1 METYFYC
8 SFEHSQTGFFHTR
21 LENDGLVPVEN
32 GHDGLPEALG
42 RFFSYGQFLV
52 LWRDLSLP
60 VSKPWQQPQV
70 TASLFG
76 LRELKGSFADGR
88 SGTVNLA
95 FYAAPEEATLLRR
108 VALSVLGSFDEFAQM
123 LFSWLQVGGPCG
135 YQLDGAAFRQWVQE
149 CGEHSRLRILAP
161 KDDPA
166 IALLPYLQRTQ
177 PPRIERELLRLA
189 VCTSSWKEIAATLG
203 DRANWLVKP
212 RCAFTEDAFEKAFTN
227 REPVWKLEPGD

>member
-123 LFSWLQVGGPCG
+123 LFSW
-135 YQLDGAAFRQWVQE
+135 
-149 CGEHSRLRILAP
+149 RILAP

-212 RCAFTEDAFEKAFTN
+212 RCALTEDAFEKAFTN

>member
-135 YQLDGAAFRQWVQE
+135 YQLDGVSAVGAGMRRAQPAADTGTKGRSRHCAAAVPAADTAAADRAGAAALGRMHQQLEGDRGHPWRPRQLA
-149 CGEHSRLRILAP
+149 GEAPLRI
-161 KDDPA
+161 DGG
-166 IALLPYLQRTQ
+166 R
-177 PPRIERELLRLA
+177 
-189 VCTSSWKEIAATLG
+189 V
-203 DRANWLVKP
+203 
-212 RCAFTEDAFEKAFTN
+212 
-227 REPVWKLEPGD
+227 